1 MSDINIKIQM
11 RMKGDN
17 EKILI
22 HFKDGLKIDIQPGN
36 QKYKRAEHFHMSN
49 VSKG

>member
-1 MSDINIKIQM
+1 
-11 RMKGDN
+11 MKGDN

-22 HFKDGLKIDIQPGN
+22 HFKDGLKIDIQAGN

-49 VSKG
+49 VSKE